1 MSDGADRAAQTSAS
15 GPGQMLAQLRG
26 ELKLSVAD
34 VAQRLKYRPWQIEA
48 LEAEEY
54 GKLPGGGTFVRG
66 MVRSYA
72 KLLDTDPQPI
82 LKGLEQRYVPGEVSM
97 DLRAKRVPFSEG
109 GRRSTRAY
117 LILSIL
123 VAAAVAGVL
132 YEWRVGTLPWAK
144 LAGNFSPQQ
153 EPAAPPAAPRTAAP
167 PQPAAPEKAVASP
180 VTDVPPPAP
189 VSTAAAGPRSE
200 GRIQLEFE
208 SDSWVE
214 IRAKDGQMLMSQLNP
229 AGTRKVVVGQPPL
242 SLVIGN
248 AAAVRLKYNDRP
260 VDLKPYVQIEVAR
273 LTLD

>member
-1 MSDGADRAAQTSAS
+1 MSDVANPAAQASAS

-26 ELKLSVAD
+26 ERSLSVAD
-34 VAQRLKYRPWQIEA
+34 VAQRLKYGVWQIEA

-54 GKLPGGGTFVRG
+54 SKLPGGGTFVRG
-66 MVRSYA
+66 LVRSYA

-82 LKGLEQRYVPGEVSM
+82 LKGLEARYVPGEVSM
-97 DLRAKRVPFSEG
+97 DLRAKRVPFPEG
-109 GRRSTRAY
+109 GKRSTHAY

-123 VAAAVAGVL
+123 VAVAVLGVL

-144 LAGNFSPQQ
+144 LAGNISLQQ
-153 EPAAPPAAPRTAAP
+153 GPKMPPAAP
-167 PQPAAPEKAVASP
+167 QPAASPSPAPEKVTAPPVRDTPPSPAVAKA
-180 VTDVPPPAP
+180 VEE
-189 VSTAAAGPRSE
+189 PRGE
-200 GRIQLEFE
+200 GRIQLEFA

-248 AAAVRLKYNDRP
+248 AAAVRLKYNDNP

-273 LTLD
+273 LTLK